1 MGTKYSQFPASS
13 EINPSDVLVG
23 LHNDGNSRFSFSTIL
38 VWIRQSVAS
47 FFVPTSRTVNN
58 KALSQD
64 ISLGAEDVPYDNA
77 HSSLTA
83 NNVQNAIDEL
93 AAGAGGGGVDP
104 ETIAPVEETATA
116 TIVHPL
122 GSIFYF
128 NDILYRAIEDIP
140 VGGTINTATGGNA
153 TQTSIAQNFKRTV
166 TLTSAEY
173 AQLSIAEK
181 TADIVYIITDDNSIR
196 ANDVNYDHETS
207 GASATNVQDALDE
220 VFSDLDGKQPTINAN
235 GILKGDG
242 AGGVSAAVAGT
253 DYQAPLTIDAT
264 PTANSTN
271 PVQSGGVYTDV
282 RTRVPVYGKGVNLLR
297 NWYFANPVNQR
308 GITSRAAAY
317 SSQYFIDGWS
327 TNRVSFSIVS
337 DGITFNALTAGWGFF
352 QVVHPLVSGEKYV
365 MSVLSSG
372 NLYSTTFTASSTS
385 IVIDLS
391 EKFRIEINY
400 YTNVWVDLKEQ
411 NVDSTITAVK
421 LELGTEQTLC
431 HNEGTDANPVWVLNE
446 IPNYEEELIKCQTS
460 TADPSDTYANKTL
473 ATEQQLAYVETG
485 TTASRN
491 YAAGEYICWNGLT
504 YTANQA
510 ISSGTT
516 LSAATNG
523 NLTEC
528 VGGGFNSL
536 SNVVNANVTF
546 SNNVTGYTYQNEY
559 HLSKSGNI
567 VATHIYMSTSSIA
580 GMGTLLCTVPA
591 AFRPSVNRRIAAWLT
606 YNNQSKVET
615 VFINPNGEI
624 TTASGGANVTGFIR
638 VFGTYIL

>member
-1 MGTKYSQFPASS
+1 MAKISS
-13 EINPSDVLVG
+13 ITLPNGDSCDLKDKDAQRKITVSGILKG
-23 LHNDGNSRFSFSTIL
+23 DGQGGVSAAT
-38 VWIRQSVAS
+38 A
-47 FFVPTSRTVNN
+47 
-58 KALSQD
+58 
-64 ISLGAEDVPYDNA
+64 GDVPYDNA
-77 HSSLTA
+77 DSGLTA
-83 NNVQNAIDEL
+83 EDVQEAIDEL

-207 GASATNVQDALDE
+207 GASTTNVQDALDE
-220 VFSDLDGKQPTINAN
+220 VFSELGGKQPTITAS

-242 AGGVSAAVAGT
+242 TGGVTAATSGT

-264 PTANSTN
+264 PTASSTN

-297 NWYFANPVNQR
+297 NWYFVGGGTGRGVFPVNQR
-308 GITSRAAAY
+308 GQSSYDGFVYSIDNWQLENRYGQAIT
-317 SSQYFIDGWS
+317 I
-327 TNRVSFSIVS
+327 NS
-337 DGITFNALTAGWGFF
+337 DGIQIIGTSSAYQGIQQYIDPSLFNGKKVTISALCTDGTLA
-352 QVVHPLVSGEKYV
+352 
-365 MSVLSSG
+365 
-372 NLYSTTFTASSTS
+372 TASGIITITSADRLILNSGGDLSVFLYGSTS
-385 IVIDLS
+385 LLGFHIRCLAGITKTIV
-391 EKFRIEINY
+391 
-400 YTNVWVDLKEQ
+400 
-411 NVDSTITAVK
+411 AAK
-421 LELGTEQTLC
+421 LELGSEQTLA
-431 HNEGTDANPVWVLNE
+431 HQENGVWVLNE
-446 IPNYEEELIKCQTS
+446 IPDYEEELIKCQTS

-473 ATEQQLAYVETG
+473 ATGQEIAYVESG
-485 TTASRN
+485 ATATRN
-491 YAAGEYICWNGLT
+491 YTAGQYICRRGLL
-504 YTANQA
+504 YTADTA
-510 ISSGTT
+510 IASG
-516 LSAATNG
+516 ATFYTSGGNK

-528 VGGGFNSL
+528 VGGGLNSL
-536 SNVVNANVTF
+536 STVTSDNVTF

-559 HLSKSGNI
+559 HLSKSGNV
-567 VATHIYMSTSSIA
+567 VATSIYMSTSSIA

-606 YNNQSKVET
+606 YNNDSKVET
-615 VFINPNGEI
+615 VFISPTGEI
-624 TTASGGANVTGFIR
+624 TTASGGSNVTGFIR